1 MTAARASIGMLVFDG
16 MTHLDFGAPFDVFSR
31 MPDTTVH
38 VLSPRGRDV
47 VTDLGQTVPAPF
59 AMADAPPL
67 DVLFVGGGPGVN
79 ALMEDD
85 AVLAWL
91 VERAPQ
97 ASWITSVCTGAL
109 VLGAAGLLQGYRAA
123 THWAAR
129 DILRTFGAEPSTE
142 RVCIDRDRATGG
154 GVTAGLDF
162 ALVLAARWHGEDRA
176 RGMQLGMEYDP
187 APPFPGG
194 TPESSPP
201 AVVDRVRGAM
211 APMTAARAAIAERVR
226 ARPGWP
232 GRADRSA

>member
-1 MTAARASIGMLVFDG
+1 MTTSIGMLVFDG

-38 VLSPRGRDV
+38 VFSPQGRDV
-47 VTDLGQTVPAPF
+47 VTDLRQRVPAPD
-59 AMADAPPL
+59 AMAAAPPL

-85 AVLAWL
+85 NVLAWL
-91 VERAPQ
+91 AERAPS
-97 ASWITSVCTGAL
+97 ARWITSVCTGAL
-109 VLGAAGLLQGYRAA
+109 VLGAAGLLQGYRAS

-129 DILRTFGAEPSTE
+129 DILRTFGATPSTD

-162 ALVLAARWHGEDRA
+162 ALALAAEWHGEDRA

-194 TPESSPP
+194 SPETSPP
-201 AVVDRVRGAM
+201 AIVERVRGAM
-211 APMTAARAAIAERVR
+211 APMTAVRAEIAARVR

-232 GRADRSA
+232 NLRVG